1 MGGACMPSGGVN
13 SILGRTG
20 KMPYSSK
27 IPNSRTDMYNEFGK
41 KIQSRWYDWQGQ
53 PIYDR
58 DFKHGNNGG
67 IHEFPHDHRW
77 VNGVRNKKPELV
89 DDSGR
94 FC

>member
-13 SILGRTG
+13 ITVGRIG
-20 KMPYSSK
+20 SMPHK
-27 IPNSRTDMYNEFGK
+27 NGVPNSRTDMYNDLGE
-41 KIQSRWYDWQGQ
+41 KIQSRWYNWLGQ

-77 VNGVRNKKPELV
+77 VNGKRAKKPEPV
-89 DDSGR
+89 DDSGQ

>member
-13 SILGRTG
+13 SFPGSIG
-20 KMPYSSK
+20 KMP
-27 IPNSRTDMYNEFGK
+27 IIGVPNSRTDMYNDLGE
-41 KIQSRWYDWQGQ
+41 KIQSRWFNWLGI

-77 VNGVRNKKPELV
+77 INGRRVKRPEPM
-89 DDSGR
+89 DNSGQ